1 MGAFDG
7 TSQEII
13 EEFRRKMRALL
24 RVGKFAISNI
34 IRDAQKIA
42 KNIRSAEDP
51 TQACH
56 DVMDKAKKECIQSLT
71 EARDK
76 GYLSEE
82 QFNQCRSDVINM
94 SKYNSIDGCAVKAAS
109 LNAIRD
115 QTRGLIKDADRGAA
129 RTDDFNKLPDITK
142 EFSETL
148 TNARI
153 PDGILESPELA
164 QKRIRKAQK
173 DISRLSHAKQGTL
186 FGRRG
191 VGQILS
197 DANEKAKA
205 QATAR
210 STPQPTK
217 GDGAR

>member
-7 TSQEII
+7 TTKEMIDK
-13 EEFRRKMRALL
+13 FL
-24 RVGKFAISNI
+24 RMMKSMQRLGDSMINNI
-34 IRDAQKIA
+34 IRDAQRIA
-42 KNIRSAEDP
+42 AKIRSSENP

-76 GYLSEE
+76 GYLSED
-82 QFNQCRSDVINM
+82 QFNLCRSDVISM

-109 LNAIRD
+109 LNTIRD

-129 RTDDFNKLPDITK
+129 RTDDFNKLPDITR

-153 PDGILESPELA
+153 PDGILESPDLA

-173 DISRLSHAKQGTL
+173 DISKLSHTKKGDL
-186 FGRRG
+186 FGKRG